1 MSLLVSNELRLLHS
15 SLDYLI
21 AGQHV
26 SLAGVSLLVS
36 NELLLLLLHSSL
48 DYLIAGQQFSLAGV
62 SLLVSND
69 LLLHSSL
76 DIC

>member
-1 MSLLVSNELRLLHS
+1 LLVSNFS
-15 SLDYLI
+15 S
-21 AGQHV
+21 
-26 SLAGVSLLVS
+26 AGVSLLVS
-36 NELLLLLLHSSL
+36 NELLLLHSSL

-62 SLLVSND
+62 SLLVSNE

>member
-36 NELLLLLLHSSL
+36 NELLLLLHSSL

-62 SLLVSND
+62 SWLVSSE